1 MAAAMQPGE
10 GTRRGHWIPW
20 AFVAFFGIVLAANG
34 ALIWFAFQSWT
45 GLATGSA
52 YQRGLAYNRT
62 LEAAKQQAALGWKVG
77 FSFEQTGERQAMIEL
92 TLEDRHGDLLE
103 SAKVEATIVRP
114 THAGYD
120 FVQTLAH
127 RTAGRYQ
134 ALLDLPLPGQ
144 WEIRIVAAEGGDA
157 YRLTERVYLRP

>member
-1 MAAAMQPGE
+1 MQRSDDA
-10 GTRRGHWIPW
+10 RRGHWIPW

-34 ALIWFAFQSWT
+34 AMIWFAFQSWT
-45 GLATGSA
+45 GLETGSA

-62 LEAAKQQAALGWKVG
+62 LETARQQAALGWRVG
-77 FSFEQTGERQAMIEL
+77 FSFAQIGERQAMIEL
-92 TLEDRHGDLLE
+92 TLQDRHGDLLE
-103 SAKVEATIVRP
+103 SADVQATIVRP

-134 ALLDLPLPGQ
+134 ALHDLPLPGQ
-144 WEIRIVAAEGGDA
+144 WEIRIVAAAGGDA

>member
-1 MAAAMQPGE
+1 MQRSDGA
-10 GTRRGHWIPW
+10 RRGHWIPW

-34 ALIWFAFQSWT
+34 AMIWFAFQSWT
-45 GLATGSA
+45 GLETGSA

-62 LEAAKQQAALGWKVG
+62 LEAARQQAALGWKVG
-77 FSFEQTGERQAMIEL
+77 FSSEQTGERQAVIEL
-92 TLEDRHGDLLE
+92 TLQDRHGDLLE
-103 SAKVEATIVRP
+103 RAHVQATIVRP
-114 THAGYD
+114 THVGYD
-120 FVQTLAH
+120 FMQGLIH
-127 RTAGRYQ
+127 KTAGRYQ

>member
-1 MAAAMQPGE
+1 MQRSDDA
-10 GTRRGHWIPW
+10 RRGHWIPW

-34 ALIWFAFQSWT
+34 AMIWFAFQSWT
-45 GLATGSA
+45 GLETGSA

-62 LEAAKQQAALGWKVG
+62 LETVRQQAALGWKVG
-77 FSFEQTGERQAMIEL
+77 FSFEQAGERQAMIEL
-92 TLEDRHGDLLE
+92 TLQDRHGDLLE
-103 SAKVEATIVRP
+103 SADVRATIVRP

-144 WEIRIVAAEGGDA
+144 WEIRVVAAEGGDA

>member
-1 MAAAMQPGE
+1 MAAAMQLGE
-10 GTRRGHWIPW
+10 GARRGHWIPW

-45 GLATGSA
+45 GLETGSA

-62 LEAAKQQAALGWKVG
+62 LETARQQAALGWKVG
-77 FSFEQTGERQAMIEL
+77 FSFAQTGERQAAIEL

-103 SAKVEATIVRP
+103 RADVQATIARP

-120 FVQTLAH
+120 FMQSLAH
-127 RTAGRYQ
+127 QGAGRYR

-144 WEIRIVAAEGGDA
+144 WEIRIVAADGGDA

>member
-1 MAAAMQPGE
+1 MQRSDDA
-10 GTRRGHWIPW
+10 RRGHWIPW

-34 ALIWFAFQSWT
+34 AMIWFAFQSWT
-45 GLATGSA
+45 GLETGSA

-62 LEAAKQQAALGWKVG
+62 LETARQQAALGWRVG
-77 FSFEQTGERQAMIEL
+77 FSFEQAGERQGVIEL
-92 TLEDRHGDLLE
+92 TLQDRHGDLLE
-103 SAKVEATIVRP
+103 SADVQATIVRP

>member
-1 MAAAMQPGE
+1 MQRSDDA
-10 GTRRGHWIPW
+10 RRGHWIPW

-34 ALIWFAFQSWT
+34 AMIWFAFQSWT
-45 GLATGSA
+45 GLETGSA

-62 LEAAKQQAALGWKVG
+62 LETARQQAALGWRVG
-77 FSFEQTGERQAMIEL
+77 FSFAQSGERQAMIEL
-92 TLEDRHGDLLE
+92 TLEDRYGDLLE
-103 SAKVEATIVRP
+103 SADVQATIVRP

-120 FVQTLAH
+120 FVQTLPH

-144 WEIRIVAAEGGDA
+144 WEIRVVAAEGGDA